1 MSKFLLA
8 THNPDKV
15 SEIEAIFREAL
26 GDDIE
31 FISGI
36 DPGEV
41 VEDGDTIEENSM
53 IKAQAWLAV
62 NAEYI
67 ILSDDTGFYV
77 EALGNEPG
85 IYASR
90 YAGEDA
96 TYQDNCEKVLADLGE
111 NENRQAY
118 FATCATAVRT
128 DSPSIVAVGK
138 VEGLISK
145 KDSGVG
151 GFGYDPIFIPSDDP
165 DGQTF
170 AEMGIKHKNM
180 ISHRSRAFRALAMGI
195 KDAGW

>member
-8 THNPDKV
+8 THNQDKV
-15 SEIEAIFREAL
+15 TEIEAIFREAL

-31 FISGI
+31 FVSGI
-36 DPGEV
+36 DPGEI

-53 IKAQAWLAV
+53 IKAQAWLTV
-62 NAEYI
+62 NPECI
-67 ILSDDTGFYV
+67 VLSDDTGFYV
-77 EALGNEPG
+77 EALGGKPG

-90 YAGEDA
+90 YAGENA
-96 TYQDNCEKVLADLGE
+96 TYKDNYDKVLAELNDDL
-111 NENRQAY
+111 NRNAY
-118 FATCATAVRT
+118 FSTCATAVKA

-138 VEGLISK
+138 VEGLIAK
-145 KDSGVG
+145 KDNGVG
-151 GFGYDPIFIPSDDP
+151 GFGYDPIFIPSNDP

-170 AEMGIKHKNM
+170 ADMDIKYKNM

>member
-15 SEIEAIFREAL
+15 VEIEAIFREAL

-31 FISGI
+31 FVSGI
-36 DPGEV
+36 DPGDVE
-41 VEDGDTIEENSM
+41 EDGDTIEENSM

-62 NAEYI
+62 NSDCI
-67 ILSDDTGFYV
+67 VLSDDTGFYV
-77 EALGNEPG
+77 DALGGEPG
-85 IYASR
+85 IFAAR
-90 YAGEDA
+90 FAGKDA
-96 TYQDNCEKVLADLGE
+96 TYQDNCNKVLKELGD
-111 NENRQAY
+111 NKNRKAY
-118 FATCATAVRT
+118 FATCATAVRA
-128 DSPSIVAVGK
+128 DSPSIVSVGK
-138 VEGLISK
+138 VDGLIAK
-145 KDSGVG
+145 KDSGLG

-170 AEMGIKHKNM
+170 AEMGIKVKNM